1 MSLST
6 LSLRALSWRD
16 RVAVRIIS
24 WCITRLPSRELSRA
38 ITEALNAGTVQVLL
52 RRLQEWER
60 RARPN
65 T

>member
-1 MSLST
+1 MNLST
-6 LSLRALSWRD
+6 LSLRGLSTRD
-16 RVAVRIIS
+16 RMAVRVIS
-24 WCITRLPSRELSRA
+24 WCITHLPSRELSET

-52 RRLQEWER
+52 RNLQEWER

>member
-6 LSLRALSWRD
+6 LSLRGLSARD
-16 RVAVRIIS
+16 RVAVRVIS
-24 WCITRLPSRELSRA
+24 WCIARLPSRELSETIIA
-38 ITEALNAGTVQVLL
+38 ALNAGTVQVLL
-52 RRLQEWER
+52 RHMQEWER